1 MNRCKCGAELFRRHP
16 ERTRYERAGELRVE
30 LIEIYEVREILEVA
44 AALRTPIP
52 APKKVIE
59 GLKSIQNQHSDAIA
73 NHDLRSVFR
82 LEKPII

>member
-1 MNRCKCGAELFRRHP
+1 MNRCKCGAELFCRHP
-16 ERTRYERAGELRVE
+16 ERTRYERRVE

-59 GLKSIQNQHSDAIA
+59 GLKNIQNQHSDAIA

-82 LEKPII
+82 LEKPIIQS